1 MKILSKISWNFVYQ
15 KLAKLQKKITENQSA
30 KNKRICR
37 NLQRLLQKTSFIQLL
52 IIKNY
57 VLEKKSIVNLKYQK
71 YRNFLNLKFSIQ
83 LWIFVL
89 LPIIPC
95 TFRERGRYL
104 TLKSPALQSGD
115 PLHRSGPFKVKGCAL
130 LQSKRSLSASLAFA
144 LGRGREQ
151 AQPSPPMLPPEGGGS
166 PLTIGRPALPGAQ
179 SAEGEGARARRGEGD
194 KKSFGGATCTLGC
207 SRTSAFDR
215 PIKGAQP
222 TPSDHNHR
230 LASES
235 EAERGWRVKPF
246 RKYILILCL
255 PPIGEKSCKVKDM
268 SEKNWARVRVAYMSQ
283 QLTWLAPRAIA
294 SLEFFEYNGLIIILF
309 PALPKFKIIE
319 KYVKNQKLQIKF
331 AKLYSIQVSASLHPP
346 QKGLL

>member
-1 MKILSKISWNFVYQ
+1 MYQ

-71 YRNFLNLKFSIQ
+71 YRNFLNFKFSIQ

-130 LQSKRSLSASLAFA
+130 LQSKRSLSASLA
-144 LGRGREQ
+144 L
-151 AQPSPPMLPPEGGGS
+151 SP
-166 PLTIGRPALPGAQ
+166 
-179 SAEGEGARARRGEGD
+179 RRGE
-194 KKSFGGATCTLGC
+194 
-207 SRTSAFDR
+207 
-215 PIKGAQP
+215 AQ
-222 TPSDHNHR
+222 R
-230 LASES
+230 AS
-235 EAERGWRVKPF
+235 
-246 RKYILILCL
+246 
-255 PPIGEKSCKVKDM
+255 
-268 SEKNWARVRVAYMSQ
+268 
-283 QLTWLAPRAIA
+283 QLR
-294 SLEFFEYNGLIIILF
+294 
-309 PALPKFKIIE
+309 
-319 KYVKNQKLQIKF
+319 
-331 AKLYSIQVSASLHPP
+331 
-346 QKGLL
+346 